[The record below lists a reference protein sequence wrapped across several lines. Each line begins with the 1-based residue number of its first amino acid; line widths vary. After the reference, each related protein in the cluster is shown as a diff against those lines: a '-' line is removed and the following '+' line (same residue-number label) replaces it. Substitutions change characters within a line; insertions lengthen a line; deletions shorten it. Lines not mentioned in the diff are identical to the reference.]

1 MSDFENLVDRLAAAR
16 ARYEDLQ
23 TAGAPLTERVHA
35 RTALHA
41 LRSQAGAARYRSTE
55 GV

>member
-1 MSDFENLVDRLAAAR
+1 MSDFENLFDRLAAAR

-23 TAGAPLTERVHA
+23 TVGAPLAERVHA
-35 RTALHA
+35 RTVLHD
-41 LRSQAGAARYRSTE
+41 LRSQAGAARHRSTE

>member
-23 TAGAPLTERVHA
+23 TAGAPFTERVRA
-35 RTALHA
+35 RTVLHD
-41 LRSQAGAARYRSTE
+41 LRAQAGAIRYRSTE